1 LLPTQTQ
8 HFLSQPTLFITF
20 ALFCKM
26 SRYHSITDDR
36 ETPKKKITRQGMKRL
51 MRLFRFVRPQRK
63 AFILGLAFLLLSSL
77 TTLIF
82 PALMGDL
89 LDSATKGTMETINRI
104 GLILI
109 AIFLANAVFSYF
121 RIYLF
126 AIVTERTLALLRQTT
141 YSHLIKLP
149 MVFFSSRRIGELNSR
164 VSADVALLQETF
176 TSTLAQ
182 FIRQVVTIVGG
193 IALLTIISFK
203 LTLFMLAFVPVIAII
218 TRFFGSYIRQLSKD
232 AQNKVAESNTIVEET
247 LQAIANVKAFANE
260 SFEIFRYRKKT
271 DEVVDVAL
279 KGAKWRGLFVSF
291 IFFAL
296 FGSVVG
302 VIWYGVYLV
311 NQGEGMTSGDL
322 FKFVLYT
329 VFIAGSISGM
339 ADLYSQ
345 LQKAI
350 GATENLMDILD
361 ENPEVI
367 SDDSERPSTRLDGEV
382 VFKDVSFSYPTRKDV
397 TVLRNI
403 SFIVT
408 KGEKIALVGPSG
420 AGKSTIA
427 GLLLRFYKPD
437 SGQILIDNKDIL
449 DYNLTGLRNN
459 MAIVPQ
465 EVLLFGGSIREN
477 IEYGKPGA
485 TEDEILKAA
494 EKANALEFINSFPE
508 KLETIVGDRGIQ
520 LSGGQ
525 RQRIAIARAIL
536 KDPSIL
542 ILDEATSSLDSESER
557 LVQEALVKLMQGRTS
572 IIIAHRLST
581 IRNADKI
588 IVIDRGIVKESGNHE
603 TLMKNEG
610 GIYKNL
616 TSLQIDVM
624 G

>member
-1 LLPTQTQ
+1 MAR
-8 HFLSQPTLFITF
+8 HH
-20 ALFCKM
+20 
-26 SRYHSITDDR
+26 RITDDR
-36 ETPKKKITRQGMKRL
+36 ETPKKKVTWQGMKRL
-51 MRLFRFVRPQRK
+51 MRLFRFVRPQRR
-63 AFILGLAFLLLSSL
+63 AFILGLTFLMLSSL

-109 AIFLANAVFSYF
+109 GIFLANAVFSYF

-182 FIRQVVTIVGG
+182 FIRQVVTIAGG

-203 LTLFMLAFVPVIAII
+203 LTLFMLAFVPVIAVI

-232 AQNKVAESNTIVEET
+232 AQTKVAESNTIVEET

-367 SDDSERPSTRLDGEV
+367 SDDSERSSARLEGEV

-403 SFIVT
+403 SFEVT
-408 KGEKIALVGPSG
+408 TGEQIALVGPSG

-437 SGQILIDNKDIL
+437 SGHILIDNKDIL

-485 TEDEILKAA
+485 TEEEILKAA
-494 EKANALEFINSFPE
+494 EQANALEFINSFPE

-557 LVQEALVKLMQGRTS
+557 LVQEALIKLMQGRTS

-588 IVIDRGIVKESGNHE
+588 IVIDRGVVKESGNHE
-603 TLMKNEG
+603 SLMKNEG

>member
-1 LLPTQTQ
+1 
-8 HFLSQPTLFITF
+8 
-20 ALFCKM
+20 
-26 SRYHSITDDR
+26 
-36 ETPKKKITRQGMKRL
+36 MKRL
-51 MRLFRFVRPQRK
+51 MRLFRFVRPQRR
-63 AFILGLAFLLLSSL
+63 AFILGLTFLMLSSL

-109 AIFLANAVFSYF
+109 GIFLANAVFSYF

-182 FIRQVVTIVGG
+182 FIRQVVTIAGG

-203 LTLFMLAFVPVIAII
+203 LTLFMLAFVPVIAVI

-232 AQNKVAESNTIVEET
+232 AQTKVAESNTIVEET

-367 SDDSERPSTRLDGEV
+367 SDDSERSSARLEGEV

-403 SFIVT
+403 SFEVT
-408 KGEKIALVGPSG
+408 TGEQIALVGPSG

-437 SGQILIDNKDIL
+437 SGHILIDNKDIL

-485 TEDEILKAA
+485 TEEEILKAA
-494 EKANALEFINSFPE
+494 EQANALEFINSFPE

-557 LVQEALVKLMQGRTS
+557 LVQEALIKLMQGRTS

-588 IVIDRGIVKESGNHE
+588 IVIDRGVVKESGNHE
-603 TLMKNEG
+603 SLMKNEG